1 MKKQDRFTNMN
12 EACMTYPGRGWLGG
26 RAPGRP
32 GNPRPPREPN
42 DIIHLGD
49 EPALARWVRR
59 RVSPRTKDPRLIR
72 LRKMAVSM
80 LKEQGSPS
88 VSLAAWVQDNH
99 PHLWVEW
106 RMSQ

>member
-12 EACMTYPGRGWLGG
+12 EACMTYPERGWLGG

-32 GNPRPPREPN
+32 GRPRAPRTAKAITN
-42 DIIHLGD
+42 MGD
-49 EPALARWVRR
+49 ELALARWVRR

-72 LRKMAVSM
+72 LRKMAVNM
-80 LKEQGSPS
+80 LNEQGVPLA
-88 VSLAAWVQDNH
+88 SLAAWVQDNH